1 MQFWPWECY
10 NLGLCYRLAGR
21 QKALQPEMAESGI
34 DHPREDQCRHP
45 GHAGEPRDR
54 PAALWIL

>member
-1 MQFWPWECY
+1 MQFWPWEY
-10 NLGLCYRLAGR
+10 YDLGLCYRLAGR